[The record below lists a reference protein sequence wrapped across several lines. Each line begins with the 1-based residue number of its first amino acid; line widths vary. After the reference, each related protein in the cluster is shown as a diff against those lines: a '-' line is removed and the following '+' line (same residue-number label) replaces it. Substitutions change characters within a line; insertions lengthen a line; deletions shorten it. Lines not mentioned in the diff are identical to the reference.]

1 MPSSHAVIACRHRM
15 PFALSG
21 ACVRWKCVRERR
33 AVLTCE
39 QGWPAKLASRDLAEM
54 ASRNL
59 AEMAVA
65 NGRRR
70 TRRPAALHR
79 PAAWPLPP
87 GPCRLAPAAW
97 PLPPGAFHQPGVARA
112 LAAPPQAKSSE
123 EIESSP
129 VTGRGPVKWSS
140 AARLLRLLLD
150 LDLDCACIPGRSRL
164 LFIGFLSI
172 DLREDL

>member
-1 MPSSHAVIACRHRM
+1 MPSSHAVIACRSHC
-15 PFALSG
+15 PELACDGSV
-21 ACVRWKCVRERR
+21 CVRGGLCSH
-33 AVLTCE
+33 
-39 QGWPAKLASRDLAEM
+39 ASRDGQQSWRAEIWP
-54 ASRNL
+54 RWR
-59 AEMAVA
+59 AEIWPRWRWPTAEEEHG
-65 NGRRR
+65 GRQ
-70 TRRPAALHR
+70 PSIG
-79 PAAWPLPP
+79 LPP

>member
-54 ASRNL
+54 ASRDL

-97 PLPPGAFHQPGVARA
+97 PLLPGPCRLVPSISLASRARSQPHLKPSQV
-112 LAAPPQAKSSE
+112 KK
-123 EIESSP
+123 SSP
-129 VTGRGPVKWSS
+129 VQSQAGVQSS
-140 AARLLRLLLD
+140 GHQQHDFFASFSTLTLIVPASPAAAACSLLD
-150 LDLDCACIPGRSRL
+150 FFR
-164 LFIGFLSI
+164 
-172 DLREDL
+172 